1 MLNQPLIYSKKLSS
15 TREYE
20 LLILLT
26 DEFNTNKLKFW
37 IFTYAKNLRKF
48 SVNSISV
55 VSRGRHKLAYLIDY
69 KSQGIYIQF
78 NFLSAPKYIIKLLQ
92 LLKTDGNILRFLI
105 LKKTNI
111 KDKFKN

>member
-1 MLNQPLIYSKKLSS
+1 MSNKSLLISKKLS
-15 TREYE
+15 TLREYE

-48 SVNSISV
+48 NVNNISV
-55 VSRGRHKLAYLIDY
+55 ISRGRHKLAYLIDY

-78 NFLSAPKYIIKLLQ
+78 NFLSAPKYTVKLLQ
-92 LLKTDGNILRFLI
+92 LLKTDRNILRFLI
-105 LKKTNI
+105 FKK
-111 KDKFKN
+111 

>member
-1 MLNQPLIYSKKLSS
+1 MPNKSVLISKKLST

-48 SVNSISV
+48 SVNRISV
-55 VSRGRHKLAYLIDY
+55 ISRGRHKLAYLIDY

-78 NFLSAPKYIIKLLQ
+78 NFLSAPKYIIKLLE
-92 LLKTDGNILRFLI
+92 LLKTDKNILRFLI
-105 LKKTNI
+105 FKK
-111 KDKFKN
+111 

>member
-1 MLNQPLIYSKKLSS
+1 MPNKSLLISEKLST

-48 SVNSISV
+48 SVNRISV
-55 VSRGRHKLAYLIDY
+55 ISRGRHKLAYLIDY
-69 KSQGIYIQF
+69 KTQGIYIQF

-92 LLKTDGNILRFLI
+92 LLKTDKNILRFLI
-105 LKKTNI
+105 FKK
-111 KDKFKN
+111 